1 MVEEIEGKEA
11 LVTGTKQFV
20 QQNEIDALQKSL
32 SQTETMAEKLSW
44 VPSNYWKVINQE
56 SELDDEITEKD
67 VYEAD
72 LSDIE
77 KKFDKDSVVYR
88 IFQVL
93 RKKGLRI
100 FINPKTDISYTK
112 GYNIIWWH
120 WPITQQSRYTME
132 MPDDATDEEVYLTK
146 LIHEMWHVII
156 WHTTRYNGEIIAN
169 FFNKILKLRKEWVSV
184 TKIWDLDRYQNL
196 TKVNEDSVELVR
208 MYIQDPEKFE
218 QHLWQ
223 ILEWKDVQDV
233 LYDCTKSCVESFL
246 DKAENKEK

>member
-32 SQTETMAEKLSW
+32 SQTETMAGKLSW

-88 IFQVL
+88 IFQAL

-112 GYNIIWWH
+112 GYNIVW
-120 WPITQQSRYTME
+120 
-132 MPDDATDEEVYLTK
+132 
-146 LIHEMWHVII
+146 
-156 WHTTRYNGEIIAN
+156 
-169 FFNKILKLRKEWVSV
+169 
-184 TKIWDLDRYQNL
+184 
-196 TKVNEDSVELVR
+196 
-208 MYIQDPEKFE
+208 
-218 QHLWQ
+218 
-223 ILEWKDVQDV
+223 
-233 LYDCTKSCVESFL
+233 
-246 DKAENKEK
+246 